1 MASVYRT
8 RWRRQGKEQIMN
20 WYLEVLKKYADFN
33 GRARRKEYWMFF
45 LFNIII
51 TIVLVIV
58 DGMLGTSAV
67 PGALGLLGALYS
79 LALLVPGIA
88 VAVRRLHDTG
98 RSGWWILIGLVP
110 FVGFIVLIVF
120 MVQDG
125 TPGENQFGKNPKMV
139 TA

>member
-1 MASVYRT
+1 
-8 RWRRQGKEQIMN
+8 MN
-20 WYLEVLKKYADFN
+20 WYLDVLKKYAVFN

-45 LFNIII
+45 LFNVIIS
-51 TIVLVIV
+51 IVLLIV
-58 DGMLGTSAV
+58 DGILGTSAV
-67 PGALGLLGALYS
+67 PGTMGLFGAIYL

-110 FVGFIVLIVF
+110 FVGGIVLIVF
-120 MVQDG
+120 LVQDS